1 MWDKLS
7 GIFKHKNVESDD
19 FIKRIRSL
27 VIGEGMLKEGNIG
40 LIDFAIKNMPT
51 EGSVL
56 EIGSYG
62 GLSANLIIYLML
74 KHKKNNSFFTC
85 DAWIY
90 EGYNDHLKDANN
102 NAIDGRKDI
111 LRSDYSVYIKNAFIN
126 SIKFLSPQ
134 NLPFSFHL
142 YSDLF
147 FENWNNH
154 KNDVDIFGRK
164 VQLGGNISFAYI
176 DGGHSYEVAW
186 KDFNNVA
193 SNLVKN
199 GFILLDD
206 SADGQ
211 NFGSAHMMDTIKK
224 DKKYKVIAKN
234 PNYLI
239 QKIA

>member
-7 GIFKHKNVESDD
+7 GIFKDKNVESDD

-40 LIDFAIKNMPT
+40 LLDFAIKNMPT

-62 GLSANLIIYLML
+62 GLSANLIIHLMR
-74 KHKKNNSFFTC
+74 KHQKNNSFFTC

-90 EGYNDHLKDANN
+90 EGYKDTLQKVTNN
-102 NAIDGRKDI
+102 YIDGRKDI
-111 LRSDYSVYIKNAFIN
+111 QRTEYSVYMKNAFIN
-126 SIKFLSPQ
+126 STRFLSPQ
-134 NLPFSFHL
+134 NLPFSFHQ
-142 YSDLF
+142 YSNSF
-147 FENWNNH
+147 FDSWNEN
-154 KNDVDIFGRK
+154 KSELDIFGRT
-164 VQLGGNISFAYI
+164 VSLGGHISFAYI

-186 KDFNNVA
+186 KDFNNIA
-193 SNLVKN
+193 SHLLSN
-199 GFILLDD
+199 GYVLLDD

-211 NFGSAHMMDTIKK
+211 NFGSAQIISQIKK
-224 DKKYKVIAKN
+224 DSRFKVIAKN

-239 QKIA
+239 QKI

>member
-7 GIFKHKNVESDD
+7 GIFKDKQVESDD

-51 EGSVL
+51 EGCVL

-62 GLSANLIIYLML
+62 GLSTNLIIHLMR
-74 KHKKNNSFFTC
+74 KHQKNNSFYTC

-90 EGYNDHLKDANN
+90 EGYKDTLQKVTNSY
-102 NAIDGRKDI
+102 IDGRKDI
-111 LRSDYSVYIKNAFIN
+111 ERTEYSVYMKNAFIN
-126 SIKFLSPQ
+126 STRFLSPQ
-134 NLPFSFHL
+134 NLPFSFHQ
-142 YSDLF
+142 YSNSF
-147 FENWNNH
+147 FDSWNEN
-154 KNDVDIFGRK
+154 KSELDIFGRT
-164 VQLGGNISFAYI
+164 VSLGGHISFAYI

-186 KDFNNVA
+186 KDFNNIA
-193 SNLVKN
+193 SHLLPN
-199 GFILLDD
+199 GYVLLDD

-211 NFGSAHMMDTIKK
+211 NFGSAQIISQIKK
-224 DKKYKVIAKN
+224 DSRFKVIAKN

-239 QKIA
+239 QKI